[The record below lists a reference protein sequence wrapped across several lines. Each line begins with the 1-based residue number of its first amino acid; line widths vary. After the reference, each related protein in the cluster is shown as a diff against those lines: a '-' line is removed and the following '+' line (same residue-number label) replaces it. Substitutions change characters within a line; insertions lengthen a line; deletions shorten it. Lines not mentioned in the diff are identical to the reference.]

1 MTGRMTVKM
10 KAEKCFLFG
19 NGSYKAAEKMV
30 PVGIIVHSTGADNP
44 TLKRYVQ
51 PSDDDPDRAALLEKL
66 GVNRYGNSWNRA
78 SVKKSAHF
86 FIGKLADGSVG
97 TVQTLPTDI
106 SCWGCGRGKKGS
118 YNYAPHAH
126 IQFEICEDGLDDREY
141 FTAVYNEAVK
151 LCAELCREYSLSP
164 SSVISHREA
173 AKLGYAS
180 NHADIDHWLRKFR
193 LTMADFR
200 RDVAKLTDPYTE
212 YRVVRRDNLSK
223 IARKHKT
230 TVARIVALNS
240 DRYPTLK
247 SNPGLIRVGWVLKL
261 DRV

>member
-1 MTGRMTVKM
+1 M
-10 KAEKCFLFG
+10 
-19 NGSYKAAEKMV
+19 
-30 PVGIIVHSTGADNP
+30 
-44 TLKRYVQ
+44 
-51 PSDDDPDRAALLEKL
+51 
-66 GVNRYGNSWNRA
+66 
-78 SVKKSAHF
+78 
-86 FIGKLADGSVG
+86 
-97 TVQTLPTDI
+97 
-106 SCWGCGRGKKGS
+106 
-118 YNYAPHAH
+118 
-126 IQFEICEDGLDDREY
+126 
-141 FTAVYNEAVK
+141 K

>member
-1 MTGRMTVKM
+1 M

-106 SCWGCGRGKKGS
+106 CCW
-118 YNYAPHAH
+118 
-126 IQFEICEDGLDDREY
+126 
-141 FTAVYNEAVK
+141 
-151 LCAELCREYSLSP
+151 P
-164 SSVISHREA
+164 SDC
-173 AKLGYAS
+173 K
-180 NHADIDHWLRKFR
+180 
-193 LTMADFR
+193 
-200 RDVAKLTDPYTE
+200 
-212 YRVVRRDNLSK
+212 
-223 IARKHKT
+223 
-230 TVARIVALNS
+230 
-240 DRYPTLK
+240 
-247 SNPGLIRVGWVLKL
+247 
-261 DRV
+261 